1 MYWPPPRCIML
12 RKNKW
17 ILIIAAALLLRRSAR
32 KPQTML
38 SKNFALE
45 EFTRS
50 KTANQKGI
58 SNQPGPAEIA
68 ALAALVQNV
77 LQPLRDAV
85 GFPINITSGYRS
97 PQLNAAIG
105 GATNSQHVKGQAAD
119 LVSQD
124 NAKLFNYIM
133 QNLPFDQLIWEAG
146 NDSQP
151 EWVHVSYK
159 PSFNRKQVLR
169 YYPGQGYQD
178 I

>member
-1 MYWPPPRCIML
+1 
-12 RKNKW
+12 
-17 ILIIAAALLLRRSAR
+17 
-32 KPQTML
+32 ML

-50 KTANQKGI
+50 TTANREGI
-58 SNQPGPAEIA
+58 SNQPGPAEVANIS
-68 ALAALVQNV
+68 ALVLNV

-105 GATNSQHVKGQAAD
+105 GATNSQHLKGQAAD

-133 QNLPFDQLIWEAG
+133 TNLPFDQLIWEAG
-146 NDSQP
+146 NDDQP

>member
-1 MYWPPPRCIML
+1 
-12 RKNKW
+12 
-17 ILIIAAALLLRRSAR
+17 
-32 KPQTML
+32 ML

-50 KTANQKGI
+50 TTANREGI

-68 ALAALVQNV
+68 NISALVLNV

-85 GFPINITSGYRS
+85 GFPINISSGYRS
-97 PQLNAAIG
+97 EALNSFIG
-105 GATNSQHVKGQAAD
+105 GANNSQHTKGQAAD

-133 QNLPFDQLIWEAG
+133 TNLPFDQLIWEAG
-146 NDSQP
+146 NDDQP

-159 PSFNRKQVLR
+159 PAFNRKQVLR

>member
-1 MYWPPPRCIML
+1 MNWKTGL
-12 RKNKW
+12 V
-17 ILIIAAALLLRRSAR
+17 IIAAAYLLRRGTK
-32 KPQTML
+32 KPRTML

-50 KTANQKGI
+50 TTANQKGI

-68 ALAALVQNV
+68 ALGALVLNV

-105 GATNSQHVKGQAAD
+105 GATNSQHTKGQAAD

-133 QNLPFDQLIWEAG
+133 TNLPFDQLIWEAG

-151 EWVHVSYK
+151 DWVHVSYK

-169 YYPGQGYQD
+169 YYPGQGYLD

>member
-1 MYWPPPRCIML
+1 M
-12 RKNKW
+12 KKSNW
-17 ILIIAAALLLRRSAR
+17 IVIIVAALILRRATR
-32 KPQTML
+32 KPLTML

-50 KTANQKGI
+50 TTANKKGI

-68 ALAALVQNV
+68 NLAALVQNV

-97 PQLNAAIG
+97 PMLNQAIG
-105 GATNSQHVKGQAAD
+105 GATNSQHTKGQAAD

-124 NAKLFNYIM
+124 NAKLFNTIM
-133 QNLPFDQLIWEAG
+133 TTLPFDQLIWEAG

-151 EWVHVSYK
+151 EWVHVSFK
-159 PSFNRKQVLR
+159 PSFNRKQVLK
-169 YYPGQGYQD
+169 YIPGQGYQD